1 LRARASHE
9 EATLA
14 KAILSV
20 ILLGLLAGE
29 GLAQTSTGEISIT
42 AVDPSSAV
50 IPGATVTIKG
60 SDTGNVVRTLQ
71 TNDQGLATAPL
82 LPPGNYDVVVSA
94 KGFKQNNR
102 TQIPVNVG
110 QNTDLHAQLETGSTQ
125 ETVTVTGSAPL
136 IQDKTSTL
144 AQVITARQMLQVPL
158 NGRSYLSVAN
168 LSAGAVPTVGAKD
181 SSFSAYGNSGLQNAF
196 LLDGARNVN
205 YIRGLDNAQ
214 RDVVRPPLDALQ
226 EFSVQTSNYSSEY
239 GSSAGAVVN
248 AITKSGTNAFHGSA
262 YEFLQNYK
270 MNAANYFALAG
281 QKPLLVQNQYGGS
294 VGGPIKKDRAWF
306 FGAYERVNNHTDQV
320 NQSAVPSLA
329 NRAGNFGSTPIY
341 NPFTTT
347 QVGTGYQRALFP
359 NNTIPAANFSA
370 ITSQLL
376 NAYPAPN
383 VPGSSTLFV
392 YNAPQVSTVNN
403 GVVRGDLQLSSK
415 DSMFGRVSLDW
426 QSLLGAA
433 ALPLPTNTPV
443 LRTIHSN
450 GVGYGYTRVFG
461 PTLVNEV
468 RFAWT
473 GINLLS
479 NATQALN
486 PIVPGSL
493 GAGINSS
500 IPQFTLTGYPT
511 IGAQAA
517 CCTNTPLNKT
527 VGVWDFSDN
536 ISKMVKKHTLKTGAE
551 VMLLRPSTSAA
562 LNGRGVF
569 GFTGVFT
576 QNPQSRSGTGSPV
589 ADFLLGTANGLTTG
603 TILQDEEREWYIGG
617 YFQDDWTVTSALTL
631 NVGLRYE
638 YMSPAIETKNRIG
651 NFIESPGDPNFG
663 SYIMAGDS
671 RYPRA
676 LITTS
681 KLGFAPRVGFAYRVP
696 HVSNMVVR
704 GSFGIFYAQDNGLGV
719 SAFLTANPPFY
730 SYGGLSIVSDQENPT
745 SGFEVVPGATIT
757 TPPPIPPSQFKLVP
771 TATTGLQSWA
781 THMTSPYVQEWNL
794 TVEKQLPW
802 RMAWDTSYVGN
813 RAVHNWVNLQ
823 GNQPLTNGPGSPTT
837 RRPLAQ
843 YTVASI
849 NETLPIGPGNYSGL
863 SSKLEKQ
870 FQSGVSFLAA
880 FTFGRE
886 IDLQDPSAQE
896 CLGSNG
902 CGGGGDSV
910 QNVYNFQAQRG
921 PSDNNA
927 AARFSLGGEWALPL
941 GRGNPYLTT
950 GWQSAVAGGWAI
962 AGIYQFETG
971 FPFTAVLGSDNANA
985 GNTSWPN
992 RVCNGNISNP
1002 KVKAWFNT
1010 SCFVTPAQFQFGN
1023 EGRNVLFAPR
1033 LDNLDLSAHR
1043 EFPLPIRQ
1051 EMALQFRVEAFNALN
1066 HPQFAQP
1073 GPTVGT
1079 TTFGVVT
1086 ATSQANRT
1094 LQVGARLVF

>member
-1 LRARASHE
+1 VT
-9 EATLA
+9 TLA
-14 KAILSV
+14 KAILTV
-20 ILLGLLAGE
+20 ILLGVFAGN
-29 GLAQTSTGEISIT
+29 GLAQTSTGEISVT

-60 SDTGNVVRTLQ
+60 SDTGNIVRTLE

-94 KGFKQNNR
+94 KGFKQDNR
-102 TQIPVNVG
+102 TQIPVDVG
-110 QNTDLHAQLETGSTQ
+110 QTADLRVALETGSTQ

-168 LSAGAVPTVGAKD
+168 LSAGATPTVGAKD
-181 SSFSAYGNSGLQNAF
+181 SSFSTYGNSGLQNAF

-214 RDVVRPPLDALQ
+214 RDVVRPPLDALE

-239 GSSAGAVVN
+239 GNSAGAVVN

-262 YEFLQNYK
+262 YEFLQNYD

-341 NPFTTT
+341 NPFTTA

-359 NNTIPAANFSA
+359 NNTIPAAEFSA
-370 ITSQLL
+370 VTSQLL
-376 NAYPAPN
+376 NAYPVPN
-383 VPGSSTLFV
+383 VPGSATLFE

-403 GVVRGDLQLSSK
+403 GVVRGDVQLSSK

-450 GVGYGYTRVFG
+450 GAGYGYTRVFG

-486 PIVPGSL
+486 PIIPGSL

-500 IPQFTLTGYPT
+500 IPQFTITGFAT

-536 ISKMVKKHTLKTGAE
+536 ISKMVKKHTLKTGGE
-551 VMLLRPSTSAA
+551 LMLIRPSTEAA

-589 ADFLLGTANGLTTG
+589 ADFLLGTANTLTTG
-603 TILQDEEREWYIGG
+603 TILQDVEREWYIGG

-638 YMSPAIETKNRIG
+638 YMSPATEAQNRIA
-651 NFIESPGDPNFG
+651 NFIETPGDPNFG
-663 SYIMAGDS
+663 SYVLAGDP

-676 LITTS
+676 LVTTS

-696 HVSNMVVR
+696 QVSNLVVR

-730 SYGGLSIVSDQENPT
+730 SYGGLSIVSDQEHPS
-745 SGFEVVPGATIT
+745 SGFEVVSGASIT

-771 TATTGLQSWA
+771 TATTALQSWA
-781 THMTSPYVQEWNL
+781 PHMTSPYVQEWNI

-813 RAVHNWVNLQ
+813 HAVHNWVNLQ

-886 IDLQDPSAQE
+886 IDLQDPSSEE
-896 CLGSNG
+896 CLGSTG

-927 AARFSLGGEWALPL
+927 AARFSLGGEWALPF
-941 GRGNPYLTT
+941 GRGNHYLTS
-950 GWQSAVAGGWAI
+950 GWQSAVAGGWAV

-971 FPFTAVLGSDNANA
+971 FPFTVVLGSDNANA

-1002 KVKAWFNT
+1002 QVKAWFNT
-1010 SCFVTPAQFQFGN
+1010 SCFATPPEYQFGN
-1023 EGRNVLFAPR
+1023 EGRNVLFDPR
-1033 LDNLDLSAHR
+1033 IDNLDVSAHR
-1043 EFPLPIRQ
+1043 EFHLPIRQ
-1051 EMALQFRVEAFNALN
+1051 ETALQFRVEAFNALN

-1073 GPTVGT
+1073 GSTLGT

-1094 LQVGARLVF
+1094 LQLGARLVF

>member
-1 LRARASHE
+1 MNKEARLK
-9 EATLA
+9 TLVKTIA
-14 KAILSV
+14 FV
-20 ILLGLLAGE
+20 FLLGAPAGSA
-29 GLAQTSTGEISIT
+29 LAQTSTGEISIT
-42 AVDPSSAV
+42 AVDASSAV
-50 IPGATVTIKG
+50 IPAATVTIKG
-60 SDTGNVVRTLQ
+60 SETGNVVRSLQ
-71 TNDQGLATAPL
+71 TNDQGSAAAPL

-94 KGFKQNNR
+94 KGFKQENR

-110 QNTDLHAQLETGSTQ
+110 QTTDLHIQLQTGSAQ
-125 ETVTVTGSAPL
+125 ETVTVTGEAPL

-144 AQVITARQMLQVPL
+144 AQVIPSREMLQVPL

-196 LLDGARNVN
+196 LLDGARNVS

-214 RDVVRPPLDALQ
+214 RDVVRPPLDALA

-239 GSSAGAVVN
+239 GNSAGAVVN
-248 AITKSGTNAFHGSA
+248 AITKSGTNSFHGSA
-262 YEFLQNYK
+262 YEFLQNDK
-270 MNAANYFALAG
+270 MNAVNYFASAG

-294 VGGPIKKDRAWF
+294 IGGPIKRDRAWF
-306 FGAYERVNNHTDQV
+306 FGAYERVNNHNDQV
-320 NQSAVPSLA
+320 NQSSVPSLA
-329 NRAGNFGSTPIY
+329 NRGGNFGSTAIY

-347 QVGTGYQRALFP
+347 PVGSGYKRTQFS
-359 NNTIPAANFSA
+359 NNIIPAADISS
-370 ITSQLL
+370 ITSGLL

-383 VPGSSTLFV
+383 VPGSSTLYV
-392 YNAPQVSTVNN
+392 YDAPQVSTVNN

-415 DSMFGRVSLDW
+415 DSMFGRGSLDW
-426 QSLLGAA
+426 QSLLSAA

-450 GVGYGYTRVFG
+450 GVGYGYTRVFS

-473 GINLLS
+473 SINLLS

-486 PIVPGSL
+486 PIIPGSL

-500 IPQFTLTGYPT
+500 TPQFNITGFAE
-511 IGAQAA
+511 IGAQAS

-536 ISKMVKKHTLKTGAE
+536 ISKNVSKHTLKTGAE
-551 VMLLRPSTSAA
+551 VMLIRPSTEAA

-569 GFTGVFT
+569 GFTGVFS
-576 QNPQSRSGTGSPV
+576 QNPQGRTGTGSPV
-589 ADFLLGTANGLTTG
+589 ADFLMGTANSLTTG
-603 TILQDEEREWYIGG
+603 TILQDVEREWYIGG
-617 YFQDDWTVTSALTL
+617 YFQDDWTLTSALTL

-638 YMSPAIETKNRIG
+638 YLSPAIETSNKMA
-651 NFIESPGDPNFG
+651 NFIEAPGSANFG
-663 SYIMAGDS
+663 SYILAGDP
-671 RYPRA
+671 RYPRS
-676 LITTS
+676 LITQT
-681 KLGFAPRVGFAYRVP
+681 KLGFAPRAGFAYRVP

-704 GSFGIFYAQDNGLGV
+704 GSFGIFFAQDNGLGV
-719 SAFLTANPPFY
+719 SAYLTANPPFY
-730 SYGGLSIVSDQENPT
+730 SYGGLGIVSDQANVST
-745 SGFEVVPGATIT
+745 GFLVVPGASIT
-757 TPPPIPPSQFKLVP
+757 TPTPINPSQFKLVP
-771 TATTGLQSWA
+771 TATTALQSWNP
-781 THMTSPYVQEWNL
+781 HMTSSYVQEWNL

-802 RMAWDTSYVGN
+802 RMAWDTSYVGSV
-813 RAVHNWVNLQ
+813 AVHNWVNMQ
-823 GNQPLTNGPGSPTT
+823 GNQPLTNGAGSPTT

-849 NETLPIGPGNYSGL
+849 NETLPIGPANYNGL

-896 CLGSNG
+896 CLGSSG

-927 AARFSLGGEWALPL
+927 AVRFSLGGEWALPF
-941 GRGNPYLTT
+941 GRNGHYLTS
-950 GWQSAVAGGWAI
+950 GWQSAIAGGWSVAS
-962 AGIYQFETG
+962 IYQFQTG
-971 FPFTAVLGSDNANA
+971 LPFTAVLGSDNANA

-992 RVCNGNISNP
+992 RACNGNISSP
-1002 KVKAWFNT
+1002 KVTAWFNT
-1010 SCFVTPAQFQFGN
+1010 SCFVTPAQYQFGN
-1023 EGRNVLFAPR
+1023 EGRNVLIGPR
-1033 LDNLDLSAHR
+1033 VDNLDLSAHR
-1043 EFPLPIRQ
+1043 EFHLPISQ
-1051 EMALQFRVEAFNALN
+1051 ETALQFRLEAFNALN

-1073 GPTVGT
+1073 GSTVGT

-1086 ATSQANRT
+1086 ATAAAEANRV
-1094 LQVGARLVF
+1094 LQAGARLVF

>member
-1 LRARASHE
+1 M
-9 EATLA
+9 TLA
-14 KAILSV
+14 KALLTV
-20 ILLGLLAGE
+20 ILLGVLAGE

-60 SDTGNVVRTLQ
+60 SETGNVVRTLQ
-71 TNDQGLATAPL
+71 TSDQGLATAPL

-110 QNTDLHAQLETGSTQ
+110 QTTDLHVALETGSTQ

-144 AQVITARQMLQVPL
+144 AQVITSRQMLQVPL

-248 AITKSGTNAFHGSA
+248 VITKSGTNAFHGSA
-262 YEFLQNYK
+262 YEFLQNDK

-294 VGGPIKKDRAWF
+294 VGGPIKRDRAWF

-347 QVGTGYQRALFP
+347 QVGTGYQRTLFP
-359 NNTIPAANFSA
+359 NNIIPAADFSA

-392 YNAPQVSTVNN
+392 YDAPQVSTVNN

-426 QSLLGAA
+426 QSMLAAA

-461 PTLVNEV
+461 PSMVNEV

-486 PIVPGSL
+486 QIIPVSL

-500 IPQFTLTGYPT
+500 IPQFTITGFPT

-517 CCTNTPLNKT
+517 CCTNTPLHKT

-536 ISKMVKKHTLKTGAE
+536 VSRTVKKHALKTGAE
-551 VMLLRPSTSAA
+551 VLLLRPSTEAA

-576 QNPQSRSGTGSPV
+576 QNPQGRSGTGSAV

-638 YMSPAIETKNRIG
+638 YLSPAIETQNRVA
-651 NFIESPGDPNFG
+651 NFIESRSDPNFG
-663 SYIMAGDS
+663 RYILAGDS
-671 RYPRA
+671 RYPRS
-676 LITTS
+676 LITAS

-696 HVSNMVVR
+696 QVSNLVIR

-771 TATTGLQSWA
+771 TATTALQSWA

-802 RMAWDTSYVGN
+802 RMAWETTYVGN

-823 GNQPLTNGPGSPTT
+823 GNQPLTNGAGSPTT

-849 NETLPIGPGNYSGL
+849 NETLPIGPGNYSGV

-880 FTFGRE
+880 FTYGRE
-886 IDLQDPSAQE
+886 IDLQDPAAQE
-896 CLGSNG
+896 CLGSSG

-910 QNVYNFQAQRG
+910 QNVYNFNAQRG

-927 AARFSLGGEWALPL
+927 AARFSLGGEWALPF
-941 GRGNPYLTT
+941 GRGNPYLTS
-950 GWQSAVAGGWAI
+950 GWQSAVVGGWSV

-1002 KVKAWFNT
+1002 QVKAWFNT

-1023 EGRNVLFAPR
+1023 EGRNVLFDPR
-1033 LDNLDLSAHR
+1033 IDNLDLSAHR
-1043 EFPLPIRQ
+1043 QFPLPIRQ
-1051 EMALQFRVEAFNALN
+1051 EMALQLRLEAFNALN

-1073 GPTVGT
+1073 GSTVGT

>member
-1 LRARASHE
+1 MTNL
-9 EATLA
+9 T
-14 KAILSV
+14 KALLGV
-20 ILLGLLAGE
+20 ILLGVLPLT
-29 GLAQTSTGEISIT
+29 GLAQTSTGEISVT
-42 AVDPSSAV
+42 VQDPSSAV
-50 IPGATVTIKG
+50 IPGATVAIKG
-60 SDTGNVVRTLQ
+60 SDTGNTVRTLQ
-71 TNDQGLATAPL
+71 TNAQGETSVPL
-82 LPPGNYDVVVSA
+82 LPPGNYDVDVSA
-94 KGFKQNNR
+94 QGFKQNIR

-110 QNTDLHAQLETGSTQ
+110 QTTDLHIQLETGNTQ
-125 ETVTVTGSAPL
+125 ETVTVTGSAPVL
-136 IQDKTSTL
+136 QDKTSTL
-144 AQVITARQMLQVPL
+144 AQVITSRQMIQVPL

-196 LLDGARNVN
+196 LLDGARNVS

-239 GSSAGAVVN
+239 GNSAGAVVN
-248 AITKSGTNAFHGSA
+248 VITKSGTNAFHGSA
-262 YEFLQNYK
+262 YEFLQNYH

-281 QKPLLVQNQYGGS
+281 EKPLLVQNQFGGS
-294 VGGPIKKDRAWF
+294 FGGPIKKDRAWF

-320 NQSAVPSLA
+320 NESAVPSLA
-329 NRAGNFGSTPIY
+329 NRAGNFGATPIY

-347 QVGTGYQRALFP
+347 PAGTGDTRAPFA
-359 NNTIPAANFSA
+359 NNTIPAADIST

-376 NAYPAPN
+376 NAYPVAN
-383 VPGSSTLFV
+383 VPGSATLFE

-403 GVVRGDLQLSSK
+403 GVVRGDVQLSSR
-415 DSMFGRVSLDW
+415 DSMFVRGSVDW
-426 QSLLGAA
+426 QSLLAAA

-461 PTLVNEV
+461 PSLVNEV

-473 GINLLS
+473 GVNLLS
-479 NATQALN
+479 NATQALD
-486 PIVPGSL
+486 PIIPGSL

-500 IPQFTLTGYPT
+500 IPQFTITGYPT
-511 IGAQAA
+511 IGAQAS

-536 ISKMVKKHTLKTGAE
+536 VSKMVKKHTLKTGGE
-551 VMLLRPSTSAA
+551 LLLIRPSTEAA
-562 LNGRGVF
+562 LNGRSVF
-569 GFTGVFT
+569 GFTGVFS
-576 QNPQSRSGTGSPV
+576 QNPQSRTGTGSAL
-589 ADFLLGTANGLTTG
+589 ADFLMGTANSLTTG
-603 TILQDEEREWYIGG
+603 TILQDVEREWYIGG
-617 YFQDDWTVTSALTL
+617 YLQDDWSVTSALTL

-638 YMSPAIETKNRIG
+638 YLSPAIEKNNRMA
-651 NFIESPGDPNFG
+651 NFIETAGDPNFG
-663 SYIMAGDS
+663 SYVLAGDP
-671 RYPRA
+671 RYPRS
-676 LITTS
+676 LVTTS

-696 HVSNMVVR
+696 KVSNLVVR

-730 SYGGLSIVSDQENPT
+730 SYGGLSIMSDQENPS

-757 TPPPIPPSQFKLVP
+757 TPAPIPANQFTLVP
-771 TATTGLQSWA
+771 KATTALQSWG
-781 THMTSPYVQEWNL
+781 THMTTPYVQEWNL

-802 RMAWDTSYVGN
+802 KMAWETTYVGN
-813 RAVHNWVNLQ
+813 SAVHNWVNLP
-823 GNQPLTNGPGSPTT
+823 GNQPLTNGPGSVNT

-843 YTVASI
+843 YTAAAI
-849 NETLPIGPGNYSGL
+849 NETLPIGPANYSGM

-870 FQSGVSFLAA
+870 FESGVSFLAA
-880 FTFGRE
+880 FTYGRE

-896 CLGSNG
+896 CLGNNG
-902 CGGGGDSV
+902 CGGGGDTL
-910 QNVYNFQAQRG
+910 QNAYNFQAQRG

-927 AARFSLGGEWALPL
+927 AVRFSLGGEWVFPV
-941 GRGNPYLTT
+941 GRGKAYLTA
-950 GWQSAVAGGWAI
+950 GWESAIAGGWAV
-962 AGIYQFETG
+962 AGIYQYESG
-971 FPFTAVLGSDNANA
+971 LPFTAVLGSDNANA

-992 RVCNGNISNP
+992 RVCNGNISNH
-1002 KVKAWFNT
+1002 KVSAWFDT
-1010 SCFVTPAQFQFGN
+1010 SCFVTPPEYQFGN
-1023 EGRNVLFAPR
+1023 EGRNVLLDPH

-1043 EFPLPIRQ
+1043 EFHLPTPR
-1051 EMALQFRVEAFNALN
+1051 EMALQFRLEAFNALN

-1079 TTFGVVT
+1079 TTFGVIT

-1094 LQVGARLVF
+1094 LQAGARLVF